1 MLNFQTQLAWLVT
14 MARQPGAK
22 AYAWQRAKD
31 LEPLFP
37 GMATALKDAMTG
49 QDANSVSVAPTHTK
63 LR

>member
-1 MLNFQTQLAWLVT
+1 MLDFSQQLAWLVT

-31 LEPLFP
+31 LELLFP

-49 QDANSVSVAPTHTK
+49 QEKTWESVDQTLTK
-63 LR
+63 PP